1 MVWLTIVFVIL
12 MAVSPLFWM
21 RNTPQQNR
29 LEKIRSLARSHG
41 IEITLHRRP
50 DAREGENR
58 LEAVCYKLPW
68 HSSQSKKKWV
78 LHRNSNR
85 GWESDLTGWRW
96 VSGDEGKLSG
106 TDIELVF
113 DSMPDTVS
121 AVMLDSQGVGLIW
134 NESEGEEMVSSILE
148 KLQSLRFF
156 FEKKSPNT

>member
-1 MVWLTIVFVIL
+1 M
-12 MAVSPLFWM
+12 
-21 RNTPQQNR
+21 
-29 LEKIRSLARSHG
+29 
-41 IEITLHRRP
+41 
-50 DAREGENR
+50 
-58 LEAVCYKLPW
+58 
-68 HSSQSKKKWV
+68 
-78 LHRNSNR
+78 HRNSNR

-96 VSGDEGKLSG
+96 VTGDEEKLSG

-148 KLQSLRFF
+148 KLQSLRSF

>member
-12 MAVSPLFWM
+12 MAVSPLFLM

-68 HSSQSKKKWV
+68 RSSQSKKNWV
-78 LHRNSNR
+78 LHRISNR

-96 VSGDEGKLSG
+96 FAGDEVKLSG
-106 TDIELVF
+106 TNIELVL
-113 DSMPDTVS
+113 DTMPDTVS

-134 NESEGEEMVSSILE
+134 NEVEGEEMVFLILE
-148 KLQSLRFF
+148 ELQSLRSF